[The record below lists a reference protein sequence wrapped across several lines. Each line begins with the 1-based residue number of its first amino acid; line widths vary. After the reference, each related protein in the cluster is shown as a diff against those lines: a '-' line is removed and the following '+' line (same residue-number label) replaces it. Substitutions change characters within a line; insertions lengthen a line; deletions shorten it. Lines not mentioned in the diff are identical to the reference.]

1 MPLIHDTAELDA
13 LGLATLADLAPVP
26 LADRVLMADPQE
38 FDVVYAINPHM
49 KDAEGH
55 LPKVDRDEA
64 RRQWWVLRETLEDLG
79 VHVDVVAPLDGHPDL
94 VFCANQTLPVQAAIA
109 GELPE
114 LVASNMASA
123 ERAAEVPHLVEA
135 LRGMG
140 YRPWGLS
147 GRDLRLEGMGDGL
160 WHPGRRLL
168 WAGVGPRSE
177 EAAWAEVE
185 ARYDLAV
192 CLLELADDDFYHLDT
207 ALCLVDERH
216 ALWYPPAFTAAGR
229 ALVERLVEVP
239 IAVPED
245 EARRGFACNA
255 FSPDGIHVLI
265 QRGNV
270 QSRLALAAAG
280 KTVVELDT
288 DEFMKSGGSV
298 FCMKLHHGPLEDE
311 PV

>member
-1 MPLIHDTAELDA
+1 MPLIHSTADLDA
-13 LGLATLADLAPVP
+13 LGIETLADLSAVP

-49 KDAEGH
+49 KDAAGH

-79 VHVDVVAPLDGHPDL
+79 VHVDVVAPLVGFPDL
-94 VFCANQTLPVQAAIA
+94 VFCANQTLPVQAAIT
-109 GELPE
+109 GGLPE
-114 LVASNMASA
+114 LVASNMASE
-123 ERAAEVPHLVEA
+123 ERAAEVPHIVEA

-147 GRDLRLEGMGDGL
+147 GRDRLLEGMGDGL

-168 WAGVGPRSE
+168 WAGLGPRSQ

-185 ARYDLAV
+185 RRYDLPIA
-192 CLLELADDDFYHLDT
+192 LLELADDDFYHLDT
-207 ALCLVDERH
+207 ALCLIDERH
-216 ALWYPPAFTAAGR
+216 CLWYPGAFTAAGR
-229 ALVERLVEVP
+229 DLIERLFENP
-239 IAVPED
+239 LAVPED
-245 EARRGFACNA
+245 EARHGFACNA
-255 FSPDGIHVLI
+255 FSPDGTHVLI
-265 QRGNV
+265 QRGNRD
-270 QSRLALAAAG
+270 SREQLADAG
-280 KTVVELDT
+280 KTVIELDT
-288 DEFMKSGGSV
+288 DEYMKSGGSV